1 MLIDFSPVNDGQI
14 KLYDFAQALSI
25 DDLRAATNASLDTI
39 LAILGSADDA
49 QMTFI
54 PNDPNADDE
63 HAPPEERYQ
72 GWSLAH
78 LVVHVTATSEEASA
92 YSAILARGISY
103 PREPRLRYETD
114 WHTVKTRASVVQRL
128 EESRR
133 IRLAALAMW
142 PDLPHLDTQREVS
155 ENYVAKL
162 GVSNAKSAFIA
173 GLKHEHAHHAQIEAT
188 AKQACEALAP
198 AGTC

>member
-1 MLIDFSPVNDGQI
+1 VLLDFSPVDNQQI
-14 KLYDFAQALSI
+14 KLYDFAQALTL
-25 DDLRAATNASLDTI
+25 DDLRAATNASLNAI
-39 LAILGSADDA
+39 LAMLGNADDA
-49 QMTFI
+49 QMIFI
-54 PNDPNADDE
+54 PDDPNADDE

-78 LVVHVTATSEEASA
+78 LVVHVTATSEEAAA
-92 YSAILARGISY
+92 YSAVLARGIAY

-114 WHTVKTRASVVQRL
+114 WHTMKTRAQVLQRI

-133 IRLAALAMW
+133 IRLAALDMW
-142 PDLPHLDTQREVS
+142 PDVPHLDTHREVS

-162 GVSNAKSAFIA
+162 GFSNAKSAFIS
-173 GLKHEHAHHAQIEAT
+173 GLKHEHAHHAQIQET
-188 AKQACEALAP
+188 AKQACAALAP